1 MSQPDKHSIPVYS
14 IDRFRTGHSQQYQ
27 LQLFDRNRNFKE
39 VHSHVQ
45 YPHRHDFY
53 EILFLTRGRGTHT
66 IDIIDYEIKPNMIF
80 FLSPGQIHDLQ
91 LSDDMYG
98 YLFLF
103 TSEFYLLNKP
113 DKNQLLEL
121 PFFYTLTAGSP
132 PLYLEKEEDV
142 KELTDLFRQA
152 IKESEENFPD
162 SPDLIR
168 ALLDIILIKCKRL
181 HPAGPDD
188 KLNSKGRLL
197 VKRFKQ
203 LIEEKY
209 HENLSVKDYA
219 EVLAVTANHLSET
232 VKNLTGKTSTD
243 LINEKMILEIKR
255 LLLHSDMTVSEIAY
269 GLNFTDQSYF
279 SRYFR
284 KQTGIS
290 PGEFRARSSKSNS

>member
-1 MSQPDKHSIPVYS
+1 MSQPEKTSIPVYS

-27 LQLFDRNRNFKE
+27 LQIFDRNRNFKE

-53 EILFLTRGRGTHT
+53 EILFLTKGRGTHT

-80 FLSPGQIHDLQ
+80 FLSPGQIHDLV

-132 PLYLEKEEDV
+132 PLYLKKEEDV
-142 KELTDLFRQA
+142 KELTELFQQA
-152 IKESEENFPD
+152 IRESEQNYPD

-181 HPAGPDD
+181 HPAGAED
-188 KLNSKGRLL
+188 KQNSKGRLL

-219 EVLAVTANHLSET
+219 EILAVTPNHLSET
-232 VKNLTGKTSTD
+232 VKALTGKTSTD

-269 GLNFTDQSYF
+269 HLNFADQSYF

-290 PGEFRARSSKSNS
+290 PGEFRAQSIKNT